1 MLILNSRREGAL
13 RDASLMILLLENLGF
28 IVNMEK
34 KLGVLISSLHMS
46 FSLPD
51 SKVLNLQ
58 KECGRLLSSK
68 SASQSHLAHL
78 IGKMIAAKAAVSQAP
93 LHYRALQHQKNS
105 LDFQRVPPHQK
116 VILDVEALL
125 DLEWWVKN
133 LTTANARSVKPL
145 LPKILIQSDASGSD
159 WGAVYNRIETRSTW
173 SLHES
178 SLHINCLEL
187 LAATY
192 AIKAFT
198 KSLNNAHVLIQMNNT
213 SAIAYLNKMGE
224 AKQDVLDKHARTLWV
239 WCLGTKIT
247 LRAEKNSGSTQCHSR
262 CRVSSKARCS
272 RLEARFRGVQGPES
286 EFRSCY
292 SRHFC
297 QQE

>member
-1 MLILNSRREGAL
+1 MHLHRRPANPEFSEG
-13 RDASLMILLLENLGF
+13 G
-28 IVNMEK
+28 
-34 KLGVLISSLHMS
+34 
-46 FSLPD
+46 
-51 SKVLNLQ
+51 
-58 KECGRLLSSK
+58 
-68 SASQSHLAHL
+68 SQSDLAHL
-78 IGKMIAAKAAVSQAP
+78 IAKMIAAKAAVFQAP

-105 LDFQRVPPHQK
+105 LDFQRVPLRQK

-133 LTTANARSVKPL
+133 LTTANTRSVKPL

-159 WGAVYNRIETRSTW
+159 WGTVYNRIETRSTW

-187 LAATY
+187 LVATY

-198 KSLNNAHVLIQMNNT
+198 RSLNNAHVLIQMNNT

-239 WCLGTKIT
+239 WCLSTKIT

-286 EFRSCY
+286 EFRSYY